1 MKNHV
6 IANGQ
11 FCIKRNFTRYYNNVL
26 LYRAAF
32 SPAAAARLPF
42 ALGWTCGSWFVV
54 RGAVVFGV
62 VVVVFGVVVLNGPL

>member
-1 MKNHV
+1 MKDHV

-54 RGAVVFGV
+54 LWCS
-62 VVVVFGVVVLNGPL
+62 VLLWWCLVLLC